1 MTPTKAITD
10 LPELIRQINAR
21 VSPLV
26 WETEKIAE
34 NWARLGQLGGQRD
47 DHAAELL
54 CRLRPAL
61 EDIARF
67 CTDCATQI
75 TRMKADPFGRE
86 QAA

>member
-26 WETEKIAE
+26 WETEDIAE
-34 NWARLGQLGGQRD
+34 NWARLGQLGGQRE

-61 EDIARF
+61 ENIAKF

-75 TRMKADPFGRE
+75 TRMKADPFGHE
-86 QAA
+86 ETA

>member
-26 WETEKIAE
+26 WETEDIAE

-61 EDIARF
+61 ENIARF
-67 CTDCATQI
+67 CTACATQI

>member
-1 MTPTKAITD
+1 MTPTKAIET
-10 LPELIRQINAR
+10 LPDLIRTLNSH

-26 WETEKIAE
+26 WETEDIAE

-54 CRLRPAL
+54 CRLRPSL
-61 EDIARF
+61 ENIARF

>member
-26 WETEKIAE
+26 WETEDIAE
-34 NWARLGQLGGQRD
+34 NWDRLGQLGGQRD

-54 CRLRPAL
+54 CRLRPSL
-61 EDIARF
+61 ENIARF

>member
-26 WETEKIAE
+26 WETEDIAE
-34 NWARLGQLGGQRD
+34 NWARLGQLGAQRD

-54 CRLRPAL
+54 CRLRPSL
-61 EDIARF
+61 ENIAKF

-86 QAA
+86 EAA